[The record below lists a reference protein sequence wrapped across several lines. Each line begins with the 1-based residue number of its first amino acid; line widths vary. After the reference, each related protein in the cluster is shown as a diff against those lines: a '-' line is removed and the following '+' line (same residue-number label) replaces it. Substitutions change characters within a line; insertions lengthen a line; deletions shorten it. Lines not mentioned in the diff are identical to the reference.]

1 MVSPLLSLEKKE
13 LMNVERDGPQD
24 TLTKTTLAVGD
35 SFLKKH
41 TLKLSRHTELYQQMV
56 AV

>member
-13 LMNVERDGPQD
+13 LMNVEIVGPQD